1 MRYAL
6 DQASKEPIT
15 TFYKIVTHLV
25 GLTIRLAIANFS
37 LELLESNSESSSSL
51 LHGLFSL

>member
-6 DQASKEPIT
+6 DQALKEPIT

-25 GLTIRLAIANFS
+25 GLIAFLIGIS
-37 LELLESNSESSSSL
+37 
-51 LHGLFSL
+51 